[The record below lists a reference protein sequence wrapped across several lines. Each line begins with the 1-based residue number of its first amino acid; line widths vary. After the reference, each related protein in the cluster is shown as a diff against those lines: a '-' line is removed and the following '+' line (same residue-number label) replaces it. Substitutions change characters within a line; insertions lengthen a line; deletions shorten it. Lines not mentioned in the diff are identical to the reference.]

1 MKFQA
6 LGFAGLLVLGSAV
19 PVVADTFIESD
30 DYTEGEEVVGK
41 HLNDDDYRLM
51 IDDLER
57 NGEDFDWGWVK
68 APGKLTKLK
77 ALGFDPASYKSVVIP
92 EVKNFA
98 GLTAKDVPAT
108 IAEAFKLA
116 AGELGWTVTEGSGE
130 LELSMALVDI
140 KRDSTFAL
148 YANVKPFI
156 EVEIRLKD
164 KKTGENLLL
173 VRHQAHADSVE
184 DVGLLIADSFAKF
197 LK

>member
-6 LGFAGLLVLGSAV
+6 LGLAGLLLLGNVV
-19 PVVADTFIESD
+19 PVVADTFIKSD

-108 IAEAFKLA
+108 VAEAFGLA
-116 AGELGWTVTEGSGE
+116 AGELGWTVAATGD

-140 KRDSTFAL
+140 KRDSTFAVV
-148 YANVKPFI
+148 AVVKPFI
-156 EVEIRLKD
+156 ELEIRLKD
-164 KKTGENLLL
+164 TKTGENLLIL
-173 VRHQAHADSVE
+173 RHQAHAEKVE
-184 DVGLLIADSFAKF
+184 DVGLLVADKLVKF
-197 LK
+197 LR